1 MKSKKKKRLLIL
13 IGAMLICLL
22 PISFLSRV
30 LVPWAEELGEV
41 TTEAGASP
49 PGEATATDAANDTV
63 IDAGRTLLSGIQNGS
78 IKYTDLSV
86 EQAVQVVKAILCSKE
101 DFAWFCS
108 LDDSQAKKIFSVD
121 KRRIQFEFETLMK
134 DNTDMSFVKDMSV
147 EDYDKFFGTT
157 EGKTVIS
164 AVMNGQKVDNT
175 AAADGGFNMN
185 ITSCAP
191 GHEGILQILP
201 LGKHYVHCIEGGHY
215 VSGSNKPPYG
225 WMEVNGSK
233 FYLMCGNDNRE
244 INSFFAFSTKSIEA
258 EEWEISVAFPSAT
271 QMYFDYY
278 WTKKGGAQPSN
289 EVPDRDFHDA
299 LGKLMEGAGSTSSY
313 NGKSYAYPGSWN
325 DVIRSERYKVFDA
338 DTGAELNSSSLLEM
352 SVVDGQQIT
361 HKLRF
366 ETGTSYF
373 GTTITVPQGTV
384 FHYYQGANQYDVVG
398 GQRVT
403 VPNGTIGYFYAPL
416 STNGVIAAETV
427 SAGWYVETTY
437 RFECKGKP
445 VQISTGKRL
454 PVQQLLCP
462 ITKQPSLNFSIKAEA
477 TSHVIL
483 KKSSSNPTCTNN
495 NPLYDL
501 AGTTYTLYTDVSAT
515 NVAKTISGSNA
526 VLTCNSAGNTNI
538 LELPIGTYYAKETA
552 AGKGYLKSDQVLGPF
567 ILTAANTVD
576 NPYIIST
583 TDTPVDDPIC

>member
-1 MKSKKKKRLLIL
+1 M
-13 IGAMLICLL
+13 
-22 PISFLSRV
+22 
-30 LVPWAEELGEV
+30 
-41 TTEAGASP
+41 
-49 PGEATATDAANDTV
+49 D
-63 IDAGRTLLSGIQNGS
+63 
-78 IKYTDLSV
+78 
-86 EQAVQVVKAILCSKE
+86 
-101 DFAWFCS
+101 
-108 LDDSQAKKIFSVD
+108 
-121 KRRIQFEFETLMK
+121 
-134 DNTDMSFVKDMSV
+134 
-147 EDYDKFFGTT
+147 
-157 EGKTVIS
+157 
-164 AVMNGQKVDNT
+164 
-175 AAADGGFNMN
+175 
-185 ITSCAP
+185 
-191 GHEGILQILP
+191 
-201 LGKHYVHCIEGGHY
+201 
-215 VSGSNKPPYG
+215 
-225 WMEVNGSK
+225 
-233 FYLMCGNDNRE
+233 
-244 INSFFAFSTKSIEA
+244 
-258 EEWEISVAFPSAT
+258 
-271 QMYFDYY
+271 
-278 WTKKGGAQPSN
+278 KKGGAQPSN

-299 LGKLMEGAGSTSSY
+299 LGKLMEGEGSTSSY

-462 ITKQPSLNFSIKAEA
+462 ITKQPSLNFSIKAA
-477 TSHVIL
+477 TTSHVAL
-483 KKSSSNPTCTNN
+483 KKSSSNPNCSNN

-526 VLTCNSAGNTNI
+526 VLTCNSAGNTNT

-552 AGKGYLKSDQVLGPF
+552 VGKGYLKSDQILGPF

-576 NPYIIST
+576 NPYVINT
-583 TDTPVDDPIC
+583 TDTPVDDPISVALTKTNNSNVPIKGAVYCIEYYPGIQTYSESEAQTKHTGSVSNGILRQMLMVKYVLLLLRQLAVTTQAHSLLVFWGKEQFL